1 MFVPFD
7 ILNDS
12 SRLWLY
18 GSETELTKQQTS
30 HISEKLTTF
39 LESWE
44 YHQQK
49 LTASFKISENRFII
63 IALDDR
69 EYGVGGC
76 SMDGLQRLI
85 QTFENDLSISLMN
98 RLNVFCKIGGEI
110 QCVSSFKLK
119 RVANSET
126 LFYDLTIQN
135 KLELHSYLKPIKD
148 GWCSKFCK

>member
-18 GSETELTKQQTS
+18 GSETELTKQQTA
-30 HISEKLTTF
+30 HISEKLTAF

-98 RLNVFCKIGGEI
+98 RLNVFCKIGEEI
-110 QCVSSFKLK
+110 QCIPSFKLK
-119 RVANSET
+119 SVANSET
-126 LFYDLTIQN
+126 LFYDLTIQR
-135 KLELHSYLKPIKD
+135 KTDLHTFLKSISE
-148 GWCSKFCK
+148 GWCSRFV